1 MSITIAAAVKKLES
15 TRDKKGSHAGIG
27 PDGSYVLF
35 RKKESVIQK
44 RKETV
49 AKANKRKQRLE
60 SNVTKHI
67 SRGYKHSDDTDE
79 PFKRGKLMLRRK
91 RTAAEIKEA
100 EGRRNKANAKTLAE
114 KRAKKAKA
122 DAEAKAVKAK
132 ADAEAKAAGRKN
144 KAAARRKASR
154 KAITKA
160 VEDDG
165 AGVWPPGD
173 KRRPPPF

>member
-1 MSITIAAAVKKLES
+1 MCVVWDERERKRDT
-15 TRDKKGSHAGIG
+15 TRKTH
-27 PDGSYVLF
+27 
-35 RKKESVIQK
+35 RE
-44 RKETV
+44 
-49 AKANKRKQRLE
+49 KANKRKQRLE
-60 SNVTKHI
+60 SNIAKHI

-79 PFKRGKLMLRRK
+79 PFKRGKLIPGRQLLRK

-100 EGRRNKANAKTLAE
+100 AGRRNKANAKTLAE
-114 KRAKKAKA
+114 KRAEKAKA
-122 DAEAKAVKAK
+122 DKVKAK

-173 KRRPPPF
+173 KRRPLPF